1 MFGVFLK
8 QKLEGKPLTVGDDGT
23 QRRDFLY
30 VTDVVQAFLKAAE
43 TSLTGEIWN
52 LGSGNPQSVNHLV
65 ELLGQDRVEIPTRPG
80 EPEVTWVDIS
90 KISRDLDWKPTVSFE
105 DGVAKIV
112 EDIEYWRQA
121 PLWDADS
128 IAEANKTWF
137 DYLGDTR

>member
-1 MFGVFLK
+1 MFLK

-90 KISRDLDWKPTVSFE
+90 KISRDLDWKPAVSFE

-112 EDIEYWRQA
+112 ENFEYWRQA
-121 PLWDADS
+121 PLWDPAS
-128 IAEANKTWF
+128 IAEATKTWF

>member
-1 MFGVFLK
+1 MFLK

-43 TSLTGEIWN
+43 TFLTGEIWN

-80 EPEVTWVDIS
+80 EPEVTWVDI
-90 KISRDLDWKPTVSFE
+90 
-105 DGVAKIV
+105 
-112 EDIEYWRQA
+112 
-121 PLWDADS
+121 
-128 IAEANKTWF
+128 
-137 DYLGDTR
+137 